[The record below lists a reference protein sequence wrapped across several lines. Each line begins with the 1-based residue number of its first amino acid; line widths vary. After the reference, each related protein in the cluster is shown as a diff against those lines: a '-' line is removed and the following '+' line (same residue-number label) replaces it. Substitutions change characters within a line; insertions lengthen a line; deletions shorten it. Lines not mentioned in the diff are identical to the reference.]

1 MTRERVTTHYRKTKN
16 GKRKKIK
23 SYTRDI
29 TRGVKRTI
37 PSSYDDK
44 IIDESLRQ
52 TDILLDQSKEVAKK
66 EIDAE
71 HQWMTVQTKIKKLE
85 AQGFRASTVA
95 PELLTDQTKANKT
108 MRKFYDRRIKLR
120 QRIRTISNVLPVQ
133 VRRNKVRQTFTYRGI
148 TKTIS

>member
-1 MTRERVTTHYRKTKN
+1 MTRERVNSHYRKTKN

-23 SYTRDI
+23 TYTREI
-29 TRGVKRTI
+29 TRGVKGTI
-37 PSSYDDK
+37 PTEYDDR

-52 TDILLDQSKEVAKK
+52 TDILLDESKKVAKR

-71 HQWMTVQTKIKKLE
+71 HQWMTVQGKIKKLE

-95 PELLTDQTKANKT
+95 PELLTEQSNVYKE

-120 QRIRTISNVLPVQ
+120 QRIRTVSNVLPLQ
-133 VRRNKVRQTFTYRGI
+133 TRRKKLRQTFTYRGI

>member
-1 MTRERVTTHYRKTKN
+1 MTRERVSTHYRKTKN
-16 GKRKKIK
+16 GKRKKVK
-23 SYTRDI
+23 TYTRDI

-37 PSSYDDK
+37 PSQYDDR

-52 TDILLDQSKEVAKK
+52 TDILLDQSRKVAKK

-71 HQWMTVQTKIKKLE
+71 HQWMTVQGKIKKLE

-95 PELLTDQTKANKT
+95 PELMTEQSNVHRE

-120 QRIRTISNVLPVQ
+120 EQIRTVTNVLPTQ
-133 VRRNKVRQTFTYRGI
+133 VRRRKLRQTITHRGI
-148 TKTIS
+148 TKNIS